1 MRRKNFRGAVITV
14 IVLVLFVVGG
24 VSVFAN
30 SSSEISSVGNAEKV
44 QQRKTEQ
51 LMTEANNQIGMPAVK
66 NFQEKKLAK
75 MIFELRDQSDL
86 ICHAYLVNTMTGELG
101 YYLGP
106 CLGFGIP
113 YSVQF
118 TNPEKISTYDGGEY
132 GAINPITTPQAD
144 PNGLYMPTSSSST
157 WLMLFNPETNE
168 PEPVYIEPQ
177 IIVSPFKLK

>member
-1 MRRKNFRGAVITV
+1 MKKVVMII
-14 IVLVLFVVGG
+14 IVLLFITGG
-24 VSVFAN
+24 ITVFAN
-30 SSSEISSVGNAEKV
+30 GNYEVATVGNAEKV
-44 QQRKTEQ
+44 QQQRTEQ

-75 MIFELRDQSDL
+75 MIFELRDRSDL
-86 ICHAYLVNTMTGELG
+86 ICHAYLVNSMTGEIG
-101 YYLGP
+101 QYLGK

-118 TNPEKISTYDGGEY
+118 TNPEKINTYDGGEY
-132 GAINPITTPQAD
+132 GAVNPITTPQAD

-157 WLMLFNPETNE
+157 WLMLFNPETGE
-168 PEPVYIEPQ
+168 PEPVYIEPK